1 MCDKSEPSFKV
12 VVSRDVIF
20 NESEFSC
27 LNAFVSTLNFKPDVA
42 PSEMEHLPVID
53 PLNDV
58 HAENA
63 NELSI
68 NDQDDEALL
77 EIHDENV
84 HDVDDGA
91 NNYQLIRDMSKRII
105 KPPEKFNEF
114 QMSYTINVFESLD
127 NSKPNSYCEAIKSE
141 YSIEWLN
148 EIKSEM
154 NSLHADKT
162 WILVHKPDSFFVV
175 DCKWLFKVKHEN
187 PLDLRL
193 G

>member
-1 MCDKSEPSFKV
+1 MCDRSEPGFKV

-27 LNAFVSTLNFKPDVA
+27 LTAFVSTLNFKPDVV
-42 PSEMEHLPVID
+42 PSEVEHLPVID

-68 NDQDDEALL
+68 NDQDNEALL

-84 HDVDDGA
+84 HDDVDDGA
-91 NNYQLIRDMSKRII
+91 NNYQLTRDMSKKII

-114 QMSYTINVFESLD
+114 QMSYTM
-127 NSKPNSYCEAIKSE
+127 Y
-141 YSIEWLN
+141 LN
-148 EIKSEM
+148 LLI
-154 NSLHADKT
+154 
-162 WILVHKPDSFFVV
+162 ILNLIPI
-175 DCKWLFKVKHEN
+175 VKLLN
-187 PLDLRL
+187 LNILL
-193 G
+193 SG